1 MKQIFILLQRGLGRL
16 QANPAPLAHEPTSP
30 FEKGGSRGIPAAPAS
45 RIKSPLPP
53 FSKGG
58 DWVAG
63 WGRRLATAG
72 ALLLASVTTV
82 RAEIL
87 PPLDPADPAWNQ
99 APAMRVTLYP
109 QATTPGGPSGAPTSM
124 EARMLRDGGRL
135 AVRMAWP
142 DATEDRVEAKSTHRF
157 ADAVAVQFAPQGETL
172 PYVGMGEPGRPV
184 NLWFWRAGGEA
195 TTPTLPAVAA
205 PRGGAPAALGQP
217 GGGGTENL
225 SAQGF
230 GGLEKTAGP
239 APEARATRTATGWTV
254 VLRGEPR
261 PFAAVAFAAWDGAE
275 DGRAGGKRLSAWQAL
290 TAEAKG
296 VTAHGGDAARGARL
310 YAEHG
315 CTACHAPGST
325 LGPDLSHAGG
335 IHAAA
340 YLRRSL
346 REPAAFL
353 VPGYPAI
360 MPALDLK
367 PEDVEDLVAHLLT
380 LR

>member
-1 MKQIFILLQRGLGRL
+1 MRRF
-16 QANPAPLAHEPTSP
+16 SP
-30 FEKGGSRGIPAAPAS
+30 FQPAVVLAAFLIPLTAP
-45 RIKSPLPP
+45 
-53 FSKGG
+53 
-58 DWVAG
+58 
-63 WGRRLATAG
+63 
-72 ALLLASVTTV
+72 
-82 RAEIL
+82 RAEAL

-109 QATTPGGPSGAPTSM
+109 QATTSGGPGGAPIPL
-124 EARMLRDGGRL
+124 EARLLRDGGRL
-135 AVRMAWP
+135 AVRLAWP
-142 DATEDRVEAKSTHRF
+142 DATEDRVETQATHRF
-157 ADAVAVQFAPQGETL
+157 ADAVAVQFASQGETL

-184 NLWFWRAGGEA
+184 GLWFWRAGGEA

-205 PRGGAPAALGQP
+205 PRGGAPAALGRP
-217 GGGGTENL
+217 GGGEAQRL
-225 SAQGF
+225 AAQGF
-230 GGLEKTAGP
+230 GHLEKIAGA
-239 APEARATRTATGWTV
+239 APEARAARTASGWTV

-290 TAEAKG
+290 TAEAKAEA
-296 VTAHGGDAARGARL
+296 AHGGDAARGARL
-310 YAEHG
+310 YAEQG